1 MVLGWKIVTQT
12 KQTHSDGQRAAL
24 FILTRTPV
32 CTNNEVV
39 SLLSTVKMS
48 LLETKERGKMEG
60 VGSGHSGAF
69 KNLSRQTGGGAQESA
84 FSSCT
89 PADSETETERQ
100 TGARNQ
106 TAGV

>member
-1 MVLGWKIVTQT
+1 MEDNNTNKTN
-12 KQTHSDGQRAAL
+12 SFGQAKSCPFYSHEDSRL
-24 FILTRTPV
+24 Y
-32 CTNNEVV
+32 NEVV

-69 KNLSRQTGGGAQESA
+69 KNLTRQTGGGAQESA

-89 PADSETETERQ
+89 SADSETETERQ

-106 TAGV
+106 TTGV